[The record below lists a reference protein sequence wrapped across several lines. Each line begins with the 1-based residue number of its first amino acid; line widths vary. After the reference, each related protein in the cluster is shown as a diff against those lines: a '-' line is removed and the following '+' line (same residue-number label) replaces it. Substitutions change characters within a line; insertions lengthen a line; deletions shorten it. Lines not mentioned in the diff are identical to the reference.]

1 MAGTTNE
8 DTNPMFNERTINRD
22 VYQPRLETIAE
33 LLLNEIA
40 PGWKT
45 DPHMEG
51 TPKRYAKWWAEFLNP
66 PSSDSKMTTFP
77 QAQVDQMVIVS
88 DIKVWSLCAHHL
100 LPFNATISIG
110 YLAEHSVLGL
120 SKFAR
125 MAELEAAQPT
135 SQEALADGI
144 ADRIQQATGTSS
156 VAVQASGVH
165 LCMTMRGVRSPA
177 TMTTSV
183 TRGSFRDDPKTR
195 EEWLQLSQPH
205 QPR

>member
-1 MAGTTNE
+1 MT
-8 DTNPMFNERTINRD
+8 ERTVNRD
-22 VYQPRLETIAE
+22 VYRPRLETIAE
-33 LLLNEIA
+33 LLLNEIT

-66 PSSDSKMTTFP
+66 PSMQSTMTTFP
-77 QAQVDQMVIVS
+77 QSQVDQMVVVS
-88 DIKVWSLCAHHL
+88 DIQVWSLCAHHL
-100 LPFNATISIG
+100 LPFNATVSIG
-110 YLAEHSVLGL
+110 YLAEGEVLGL

-144 ADRIQQATGTSS
+144 ANRITEATGTTS
-156 VAVQASGVH
+156 VAVKASGVH

-183 TRGSFRDDPKTR
+183 TRGMFRDDPKTR
-195 EEWLQLSQPH
+195 DEWLQLQ
-205 QPR
+205 